1 MVHRTVPYP
10 KDSMTCKGMLE
21 LSATWEGRHVLFQY
35 GRGILV
41 CMERRRHRRVS
52 AQVKSL
58 LRANSHE
65 VEGET
70 VDLSLGGA
78 RIESS
83 LVVQPGRQIAVKL
96 IVPGDDTPILI
107 EQAQV
112 QWAVDQ
118 TFGVRFVDLPQHK
131 LDELEQL
138 IDESVALDEGRET

>member
-1 MVHRTVPYP
+1 
-10 KDSMTCKGMLE
+10 
-21 LSATWEGRHVLFQY
+21 
-35 GRGILV
+35 
-41 CMERRRHRRVS
+41 MERRRHRRVS

-78 RIESS
+78 RIESA

-96 IVPGDDTPILI
+96 IVPGRYTILI

-118 TFGVRFVDLPQHK
+118 TFGVRFVDLRSK
-131 LDELEQL
+131 LEVEQL
-138 IDESVALDEGRET
+138 IDESVA

>member
-1 MVHRTVPYP
+1 
-10 KDSMTCKGMLE
+10 
-21 LSATWEGRHVLFQY
+21 
-35 GRGILV
+35 
-41 CMERRRHRRVS
+41 MERRRHRRVP

-58 LRANSHE
+58 LRENSHE

-112 QWAVDQ
+112 QWAVDR
-118 TFGVRFVDLPQHK
+118 TFGVRFVDLPEHE

-138 IDESVALDEGRET
+138 IEESIALDEGRET